1 MDAITLLKQDHKAV
15 RSLFREFEKAG
26 DNATKTKRD
35 VVDRIIKELSIHAA
49 IEEQLFYPAVRAAVP
64 DAEDNVLESLEEHH
78 VVKWTMSELEEMD
91 PSHERFDA
99 KVTVLIE
106 SVRHHADEEE
116 SDLFPKVRDA
126 LGRKF
131 LAELGD
137 AMEKAKRT
145 APTRPHPRSPDEPPG
160 VVVAGLAAG
169 ILDRAREVGMEAAKT
184 ARRKVTSARR

>member
-1 MDAITLLKQDHKAV
+1 MDAITLLKQDHKAM
-15 RSLFREFEKAG
+15 RSLFRQFEKAG
-26 DNATKTKRD
+26 DNAAKTKRD

-64 DAEDNVLESLEEHH
+64 DVEENVLESLEEHH
-78 VVKWTMSELEEMD
+78 VVKWTMSELEDME

-99 KVTVLIE
+99 KVTVLLE
-106 SVRHHADEEE
+106 SVRHHMEEE
-116 SDLFPKVRDA
+116 ETDFFPKVRDG

-131 LAELGD
+131 LADLGD
-137 AMEKAKRT
+137 AMEKAKKT

-184 ARRKVTSARR
+184 ARRKVTSARK